1 MEEITSTIIS
11 LTAMITAVA
20 TFYVTYIKAKN
31 DVKAAALPKKIKNQV
46 NVDTEIISRMENV
59 KEFVVA
65 DRVQIYDFHN
75 RRALCKWA

>member
-11 LTAMITAVA
+11 ITAMVTALA

-31 DVKAAALPKKIKNQV
+31 EVKTAALPKKIKNQV
-46 NVDTEIISRMENV
+46 NVDSEIISHMERV

-75 RRALCKWA
+75 RRTLCKWA